1 MACLREISR
10 RKFSPEFSRPE
21 FFSAAFFFALG
32 VFLILYKGF
41 NWWEDCLLVTA
52 GGAAICVA
60 IFPMWYKDLYP
71 EQGFLYEALF
81 RFFSWIHYGSAIV
94 LFICMALV
102 AWFCSKTTLKDERFS
117 AALDKQAPT
126 WADHHPIWTSFFI
139 AWLPVLA
146 FPILYFAKNLPTQR
160 DTFIRDL

>member
-1 MACLREISR
+1 M
-10 RKFSPEFSRPE
+10 
-21 FFSAAFFFALG
+21 
-32 VFLILYKGF
+32 
-41 NWWEDCLLVTA
+41 TA

-126 WADHHPIWTSFFI
+126 SATHLDLLFHRMVAGFGVS
-139 AWLPVLA
+139 
-146 FPILYFAKNLPTQR
+146 ILYFAKNLPTQR
-160 DTFIRDL
+160 DTFVRTYKLDRPCDGAFSIHRMGVDEFDGTEGLSLCWSLKPSASGLSRRFGF